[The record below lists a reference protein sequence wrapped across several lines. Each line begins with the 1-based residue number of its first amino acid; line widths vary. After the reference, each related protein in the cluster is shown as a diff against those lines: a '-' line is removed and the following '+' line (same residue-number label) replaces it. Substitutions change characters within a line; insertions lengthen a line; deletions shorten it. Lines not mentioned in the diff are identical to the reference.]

1 MPTAAAPATAKQLEL
16 QSLGVAAAPIDVD
29 SEDPDLMRSKARL
42 DLQKLNV
49 VIEEP
54 APKMLSTTPFDD
66 EVYDRVSMQVQGSDS
81 SMDRREQSSPL
92 RGTIQGD
99 YDKESAEED
108 ESPPENSGRRSS
120 QPEDTTE

>member
-1 MPTAAAPATAKQLEL
+1 
-16 QSLGVAAAPIDVD
+16 
-29 SEDPDLMRSKARL
+29 
-42 DLQKLNV
+42 
-49 VIEEP
+49 
-54 APKMLSTTPFDD
+54 MLSTTPFDD